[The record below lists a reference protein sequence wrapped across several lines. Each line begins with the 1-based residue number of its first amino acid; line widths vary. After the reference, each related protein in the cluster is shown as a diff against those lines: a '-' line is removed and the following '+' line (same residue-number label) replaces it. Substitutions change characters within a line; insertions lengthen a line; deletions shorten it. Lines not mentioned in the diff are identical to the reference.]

1 MCAQATAARRSCA
14 PSRAKCS
21 PSKNHRKSSTGSS
34 RSCAASPLSK
44 SGFKPS
50 VMKPHRP
57 RKRFGQHFLH
67 DGNVIDRIV
76 AAIAPVRDDVIIEIG
91 PGEGVLTAPLLE
103 SGARGIAVEL
113 DRDMAS
119 YLPRRQ
125 GAPAGL
131 EVLPSDSLR
140 VEPASLASGPVR
152 VVGNLPYNIS
162 TPVLFHLFAG
172 SADIVDMHFMLQKE
186 VVERLV
192 ASPGSRQYGRLSV
205 MARSEERRVG
215 KGRRYGGVSDQ

>member
-1 MCAQATAARRSCA
+1 MCAKATAARRSCA
-14 PSRAKCS
+14 PRRAKCS

-91 PGEGVLTAPLLE
+91 PGEGVLTAT
-103 SGARGIAVEL
+103 
-113 DRDMAS
+113 M
-119 YLPRRQ
+119 
-125 GAPAGL
+125 
-131 EVLPSDSLR
+131 
-140 VEPASLASGPVR
+140 LASGER
-152 VVGNLPYNIS
+152 VIAVALTRALTYTMPRRMDDTS
-162 TPVLFHLFAG
+162 HLDGF
-172 SADIVDMHFMLQKE
+172 
-186 VVERLV
+186 
-192 ASPGSRQYGRLSV
+192 
-205 MARSEERRVG
+205 
-215 KGRRYGGVSDQ
+215 